1 MVRIN
6 VMYIGRWLCA
16 AGLCVKESGA
26 QMRFGFIASF
36 LMAILAIVS
45 VFIDIPI
52 VSQYAFWF
60 VVGAYILL
68 AGAGSRW

>member
-1 MVRIN
+1 
-6 VMYIGRWLCA
+6 
-16 AGLCVKESGA
+16 
-26 QMRFGFIASF
+26 MRFGFITSF

-60 VVGAYILL
+60 IVGAYILL

>member
-1 MVRIN
+1 
-6 VMYIGRWLCA
+6 
-16 AGLCVKESGA
+16 
-26 QMRFGFIASF
+26 MRFGFIASF
-36 LMAILAIVS
+36 VMAILAIVG

-68 AGAGSRW
+68 AGSRW

>member
-1 MVRIN
+1 MR
-6 VMYIGRWLCA
+6 GPCA
-16 AGLCVKESGA
+16 SELGVD
-26 QMRFGFIASF
+26 MRFGFIASF